1 MLSWVILIIGVVAA
15 LFFTLLGI
23 GYWLLGRYLDD
34 IEKRDAEEC

>member
-1 MLSWVILIIGVVAA
+1 MPSWLLIVIAVLAGLFVTLMGV
-15 LFFTLLGI
+15 

>member
-1 MLSWVILIIGVVAA
+1 MLSWLLIVIAVLAG
-15 LFFTLLGI
+15 LFFTLMGI